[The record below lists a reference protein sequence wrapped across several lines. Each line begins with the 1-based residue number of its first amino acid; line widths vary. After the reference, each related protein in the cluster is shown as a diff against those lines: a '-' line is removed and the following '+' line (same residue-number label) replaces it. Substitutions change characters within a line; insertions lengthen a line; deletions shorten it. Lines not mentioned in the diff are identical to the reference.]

1 MGNGR
6 EVLQVD
12 LLDSRQ
18 YRSSLERVC
27 SGMDLS
33 FLQGKTLL
41 ITGASGMLGSCLTD
55 LLGVWNEQQALP
67 CQIAAVSRD
76 PEVAKG
82 RFKRFWTKSWFSFHA
97 QDVCAPLSALPE
109 TVDCIIHAASN
120 ADPVNMAKYPV
131 DTLMANVLGA
141 KNLLDY
147 GRAHGMERF
156 LFVSSGEV
164 YGQPNGD
171 MGDFTED
178 YCGGLDLS
186 NPRSCYPEGKRA
198 AEVLCQSY
206 ISQYG
211 VDAVI
216 VRPCHLF
223 GPTMTGHDSRAV
235 SEFLRNAVDRR
246 DIVMKSDG
254 LLERSH
260 CYVVDAAG
268 ALLLVLRDGRCGEA
282 YNIADKRYQ
291 MRIREFAEKA
301 ADAGGRQIVFEGPNA
316 LERAGYSKATRMV
329 LDSAKLED
337 LGWVANDDTPAGIRE
352 TMDILRQTEDA

>member
-1 MGNGR
+1 M
-6 EVLQVD
+6 D

-27 SGMDLS
+27 AEMDLD
-33 FLQGKTLL
+33 FLCGKTLAV
-41 ITGASGMLGSCLTD
+41 TGASGMLGSCLTD
-55 LLGVWNEQQALP
+55 LLGVWNENQAAP
-67 CQIAAVSRD
+67 CRIAAVSRN
-76 PEVAKG
+76 PEAARA

-97 QDVCAPLSALPE
+97 QDVCAPLDGLPE
-109 TVDCIIHAASN
+109 TVDYIIHAASN

-131 DTLMANVLGA
+131 DTLMANVLGTR
-141 KNLLDY
+141 NLLDY

-171 MGDFTED
+171 MDDFAED

-186 NPRSCYPEGKRA
+186 SPRSCYPEGKRA

-223 GPTMTGHDSRAV
+223 GPTMTCKDSRAV
-235 SEFLRNAVDRR
+235 SEFLRSAAAGR

-260 CYVVDAAG
+260 CYVVDAAA
-268 ALLLVLRDGRCGEA
+268 ALLLVLRDGKRGEA
-282 YNIADKRYQ
+282 YNIADERYQ
-291 MRIREFAEKA
+291 MRVREFARRA
-301 ADAGGRQIVFEGPNA
+301 AGAGGCQVVFENPN
-316 LERAGYSKATRMV
+316 EVEQAGYSKSKRMV
-329 LDSAKLED
+329 LDASKVED
-337 LGWVANDDTPAGIRE
+337 LGWRTSDNIPAGIQG
-352 TMDILRQTEDA
+352 TIDILREVFGATC